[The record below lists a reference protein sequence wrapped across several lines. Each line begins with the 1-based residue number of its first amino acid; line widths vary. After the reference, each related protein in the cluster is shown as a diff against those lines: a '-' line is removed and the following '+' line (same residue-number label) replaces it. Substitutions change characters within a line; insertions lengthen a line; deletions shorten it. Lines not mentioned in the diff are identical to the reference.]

1 MTELVCE
8 TCATPLPGG
17 SNYCNECGTPVPG
30 QAAGPRQKFG
40 FPTDLRQALLMA
52 TAGEYEI
59 HHELGRGGM
68 GSVFLAR
75 EIGLDRLV
83 AIKVLPPSLMFDEGL
98 IVRFKREARM
108 VAKLHH
114 PNIIPVYRVHHSHNL
129 AFYTMHFVSGR
140 SLSEIMSSSRS
151 LTLREIERAMLDAA
165 AGLGYAHKR
174 GVVHRDVKPANI
186 LVDAEGQVHLTDFG
200 IAKALVGS
208 TQLTETGAVIGTPQY
223 MAPEQCD
230 GRAVDGR
237 ADQYSLAVVG
247 YQLLAGHPPF
257 EADSMKELIYHHL
270 FTPPKPLGEIRPDT
284 PGPLRDVIHKAL
296 SKDPAD
302 RFASMEDF
310 RMAIEGK
317 GPPVFVKWIDGPD
330 ERRLF
335 RRKGKRGRRATD
347 MPTTQRL
354 HEIPWALNGDQD
366 AAAGPRLSGYQRA
379 VAALAV
385 AAISISAVGVLA
397 LSRGAGVAA
406 SWGGNESGVVDLA
419 AIDVQLRPS
428 FTDSGD
434 GSSTPSSESA
444 EQVGTNGAGHAGAS
458 GETTGEA
465 KGEDDGDEM
474 GQEGPGRAEILTKRT
489 QPTPAARRLL
499 PVPVELLDELQSKM
513 KQGRVLIRAERYA
526 TAEEYFKEVKRRAN
540 AALSGYRADGILQ
553 QLIRDAEDEVRKVLL
568 ICARSNHPSCS

>member
-8 TCATPLPGG
+8 NCATPLPGG

-30 QAAGPRQKFG
+30 QGAGPRQRFG

-52 TAGEYEI
+52 TTGEYEI

-83 AIKVLPPSLMFDEGL
+83 ALKVLPPSLMFDEGL

-140 SLSEIMSSSRS
+140 SLSEIMASSRS

-174 GVVHRDVKPANI
+174 GVIHRDVKPANI

-270 FTPPKPLGEIRPDT
+270 FTPPKPLGAIRPDT
-284 PGPLRDVIHKAL
+284 PGPLRDTIHKAL

-354 HEIPWALNGDQD
+354 HEIPWAVNGDQD
-366 AAAGPRLSGYQRA
+366 AAAGPTLSGYQRA

-397 LSRGAGVAA
+397 LSRGAGLAG
-406 SWGGNESGVVDLA
+406 SLRGSESGVPARAVVDLA
-419 AIDVQLRPS
+419 GIDVRPPAS
-428 FTDSGD
+428 FTDNGD

-444 EQVGTNGAGHAGAS
+444 GPVGTNGGNGRTGSDLEVKEAAAPMGEPVTQPVRRADTRPVVPPALLSDLHTRLEQGRQLYDIRFYLDA
-458 GETTGEA
+458 GETLR
-465 KGEDDGDEM
+465 D
-474 GQEGPGRAEILTKRT
+474 
-489 QPTPAARRLL
+489 
-499 PVPVELLDELQSKM
+499 
-513 KQGRVLIRAERYA
+513 VLKDAID
-526 TAEEYFKEVKRRAN
+526 
-540 AALSGYRADGILQ
+540 ALSTYGNSDALKDIVEEAESYLEKAQRECRILNQ
-553 QLIRDAEDEVRKVLL
+553 D
-568 ICARSNHPSCS
+568 SCP

>member
-8 TCATPLPGG
+8 NCATPLPGG

-30 QAAGPRQKFG
+30 QGAGPRQRFG

-52 TAGEYEI
+52 TTGEYEI

-83 AIKVLPPSLMFDEGL
+83 ALKVLPPSLMFDEGL

-140 SLSEIMSSSRS
+140 SLSEIMASSRS

-174 GVVHRDVKPANI
+174 GVIHRDVKPANI

-270 FTPPKPLGEIRPDT
+270 FTPPKPLGAIRPDT
-284 PGPLRDVIHKAL
+284 PGPLRDTIHKAL

-317 GPPVFVKWIDGPD
+317 GPPVFVKWIDGPG

-354 HEIPWALNGDQD
+354 HEIPWAVNGDQD
-366 AAAGPRLSGYQRA
+366 AAAGPGLSGYQRA

-397 LSRGAGVAA
+397 LSRGAGLAG
-406 SWGGNESGVVDLA
+406 SLRGNESGVPARAVVDLA
-419 AIDVQLRPS
+419 GIDVRPPAS
-428 FTDSGD
+428 FTDNGD

-444 EQVGTNGAGHAGAS
+444 DPVGTNGSGRTGSDLEVYEAAAPMGEPVTQPVRHADTRLVLPPVLLSDLHTRLAQGRWLYDMGRYLDA
-458 GETTGEA
+458 GET
-465 KGEDDGDEM
+465 
-474 GQEGPGRAEILTKRT
+474 
-489 QPTPAARRLL
+489 
-499 PVPVELLDELQSKM
+499 
-513 KQGRVLIRAERYA
+513 LIAVQKDA
-526 TAEEYFKEVKRRAN
+526 ID
-540 AALSGYRADGILQ
+540 ALSTYRNSDALNGIVEEAGSYLELAQ
-553 QLIRDAEDEVRKVLL
+553 TECRILNQD
-568 ICARSNHPSCS
+568 SCP